1 MAWWS
6 TTPCTARTTWRR
18 KPGRTLTSLLAKV
31 TVFGPQKERSRKE
44 QEKKDELEKKKK
56 DWEKMQ
62 DEKKKV
68 EGGIGTDEDKQMQKD
83 LTLEDLIKFVTTNE
97 DPEESEV

>member
-1 MAWWS
+1 M
-6 TTPCTARTTWRR
+6 
-18 KPGRTLTSLLAKV
+18 AKV

-68 EGGIGTDEDKQMQKD
+68 EGGIGTDEDKQIQKNMI
-83 LTLEDLIKFVTTNE
+83 LEDLIKLVATND
-97 DPEESEV
+97 DPEEPEV

>member
-1 MAWWS
+1 M
-6 TTPCTARTTWRR
+6 
-18 KPGRTLTSLLAKV
+18 AKV

-56 DWEKMQ
+56 NWEKMQ

-83 LTLEDLIKFVTTNE
+83 MTLEELIKLVTTSDDTE
-97 DPEESEV
+97 EPEV

>member
-1 MAWWS
+1 M
-6 TTPCTARTTWRR
+6 
-18 KPGRTLTSLLAKV
+18 V
-31 TVFGPQKERSRKE
+31 
-44 QEKKDELEKKKK
+44 
-56 DWEKMQ
+56 EKMQ